1 MTRYRY
7 TPSSYKVRTCTRSR
21 APHPR
26 PPTCFCSDYHT
37 LSHSAS
43 AARDSREV
51 VPGEAR
57 LVLQHKHDIC
67 LNVKVTSCCSYYYIL
82 SLSLF
87 QATLSQAKLAPGRS
101 RTLKRVTNSRI
112 SISKILGGH
121 VNRAFV
127 RACQTASRLT
137 LTPIAVSRSADFTT
151 LLLASY
157 LMHSDDSIQPV
168 HRLQA

>member
-26 PPTCFCSDYHT
+26 PPTCLCSDYHT

-67 LNVKVTSCCSYYYIL
+67 LNVKVTSCCSYYTLSLCL
-82 SLSLF
+82 SLSSGF
-87 QATLSQAKLAPGRS
+87 VPGKVGTWQISHSQTRNKFS
-101 RTLKRVTNSRI
+101 YINQQDS
-112 SISKILGGH
+112 GGT
-121 VNRAFV
+121 RKPSLL

-157 LMHSDDSIQPV
+157 LMHSIQPV
-168 HRLQA
+168 HRLQAQS

>member
-26 PPTCFCSDYHT
+26 PPTCLCSDYHT

-67 LNVKVTSCCSYYYIL
+67 LNVKVTSCCSYYTRYSL
-82 SLSLF
+82 SLSLSSDF
-87 QATLSQAKLAPGRS
+87 VPGKVGTWQISHSQTRNNFS
-101 RTLKRVTNSRI
+101 YINQQDS
-112 SISKILGGH
+112 GGT
-121 VNRAFV
+121 RKPSLYEGMP
-127 RACQTASRLT
+127 ASRLT

-157 LMHSDDSIQPV
+157 LMCSIQPV
-168 HRLQA
+168 HRLQAQS

>member
-26 PPTCFCSDYHT
+26 PPTCLCSDYHLYSLS

-67 LNVKVTSCCSYYYIL
+67 LNVKVTSCCSYYTLSLCL
-82 SLSLF
+82 SLSSGF
-87 QATLSQAKLAPGRS
+87 VPGKVGTWQISHSQTRNNFSYINQQDSGGTRKPSLCEGMPVCQSTDFDTDCG
-101 RTLKRVTNSRI
+101 
-112 SISKILGGH
+112 ISKRRFHDVTTCFLPH
-121 VNRAFV
+121 V
-127 RACQTASRLT
+127 
-137 LTPIAVSRSADFTT
+137 
-151 LLLASY
+151 
-157 LMHSDDSIQPV
+157 
-168 HRLQA
+168 

>member
-7 TPSSYKVRTCTRSR
+7 TPSSYKLRTCTRSR

-26 PPTCFCSDYHT
+26 PPTCLCSDYHT

-67 LNVKVTSCCSYYYIL
+67 LNVKVTSCCSYYTL
-82 SLSLF
+82 SLSLS
-87 QATLSQAKLAPGRS
+87 LSSDFVPGKVGTWQISHSSHSQTRN
-101 RTLKRVTNSRI
+101 K
-112 SISKILGGH
+112 SISKILEGH

-157 LMHSDDSIQPV
+157 LMHSIQPV
-168 HRLQA
+168 HRLQAQS